1 MASSSRISTEAIA
14 SLTGLKYSP
23 PRSQVI
29 FRICA
34 QVAIEVT
41 MVIAIL
47 VVTITSSGAIIAG
60 TYLGMNLVFQI
71 LLILSVIVFG
81 FLIAIVALLWRSRIV
96 GNGIISL
103 EFPIRRISGGLNRV
117 IGFRDVIDVGSDIG
131 NGDSFGLGLALSDGT
146 KVFLD
151 QDGFGIDGFRILD
164 AICKAF
170 GKSYENQVKKLL
182 LPGIRYRF
190 DVARIR
196 RVEDD
201 TILLVAAIWT
211 FSRRE
216 IKKIPLD
223 KIRKTEQVGTHYSGD
238 GYLVWLNDGTA
249 FILREDEVEAA
260 GLPAMPSWSGKL
272 ATSNVGVGPQRSNES
287 AD

>member
-1 MASSSRISTEAIA
+1 
-14 SLTGLKYSP
+14 
-23 PRSQVI
+23 
-29 FRICA
+29 
-34 QVAIEVT
+34 